1 MKSRRD
7 RFVDR
12 RRQDVRDQTE
22 EVAATINIM
31 GGAPVTKPPPS
42 NPERTRRA
50 AEREGRRTRR
60 RRLREKEMTNVKAHK
75 DGLSSDDE
83 ETEIEFKAYF
93 ASRGM
98 IDEAAFSA
106 VNVVTLIS

>member
-1 MKSRRD
+1 MIDVMKSRRD
-7 RFVDR
+7 RFAER

-31 GGAPVTKPPPS
+31 GGTPVLKPPPS

-60 RRLREKEMTNVKAHK
+60 RRLREKEMQSGMPHK

-83 ETEIEFKAYF
+83 EPDLEFKAYF
-93 ASRGM
+93 ATRG
-98 IDEAAFSA
+98 A
-106 VNVVTLIS
+106 